1 MPQLPRVSAVLFD
14 MDGTLVD
21 SDAAV
26 DRAWIAWSNEYGLDP
41 EVVMADA
48 TGHPS
53 SHTVAKVLGHL
64 DPAAQ
69 AVATARQLSLEYDD
83 LSDVTAAVG
92 ARELLALLAELG
104 VPWAVVTSADT
115 RLAKARLG
123 TAGIAPTILVTCED
137 VPLGKP
143 DPAGYLLAAEL
154 LGVAADECLV
164 VEDAVPGVAAGRAA
178 GATVAALKGVPGDLQ
193 IESLTQL
200 MGMLG

>member
-26 DRAWIAWSNEYGLDP
+26 DRAWITWSSEYGLDP

-69 AVATARQLSLEYDD
+69 AEATARQLSLEYDD
-83 LSDVTAAVG
+83 LSDVTAAEG
-92 ARELLALLAELG
+92 AHELLARLAEFG
-104 VPWAVVTSADT
+104 IPWAVVTSADT

-123 TAGIAPTILVTCED
+123 VAGIAPAILVTCED

-154 LGVAADECLV
+154 LGVKADDCLV

-193 IESLTQL
+193 IGSLTQL
-200 MGMLG
+200 TELFG